1 MSHKDRYVRDGKI
14 ISEYNKKYYQAHKEE
29 LQERTRQRLIADPN
43 INSVKIGDISEV
55 DMNKQEMFPFAHILV
70 GGAEFLNAVVRFT
83 ITVSC
88 MDIVDT
94 TKKDIRDETEPFKG
108 IDNKQD
114 VLNSMLAVLENLNR
128 SLLQGALFEL
138 NYELQGNV
146 TAEPFE
152 DRFENLVTGWSG
164 SFTIDVPNTIQ
175 DCS

>member
-1 MSHKDRYVRDGKI
+1 MIGFYDITENVYDH
-14 ISEYNKKYYQAHKEE
+14 
-29 LQERTRQRLIADPN
+29 LIADPN

-55 DMNKQEMFPFAHILV
+55 DMNKQDMFPFAHILV
-70 GGAEFLNAVVRFT
+70 SGAEFLHAVVRFT

-88 MDIVDT
+88 MDIVDI
-94 TKKDIRDETEPFKG
+94 TKNDLRDETEKEKG

-114 VLNSMLAVLENLNR
+114 VLNSMLAVLENLDR

-138 NYELQGNV
+138 DYELQGSA

-152 DRFENLVTGWSG
+152 DRFDNLVTGWSG

-175 DCS
+175 DCD